1 MLTVVYCRVSTEEQ
15 ATEGFSIEGQAEKL
29 KSYAELNDLGEVLVI
44 ADPGMSGKNLDRPG
58 LQQILKMVEDGNV
71 SHVLTWR
78 LDRLS
83 RNLGDLI
90 LLAER
95 FEQAGVS
102 LHSFTEKIDLSS
114 ATGRMFYNILGS
126 FAQFYREQ
134 LAENVK
140 MGTAQAVRECKWVN
154 RPKTGYDLVDGNLV
168 PNEMAPVVQEMFR
181 LRALGR
187 SQTEIAAVT
196 GVHHSTVI
204 GILHSRIYLGE
215 VLHNGTWH
223 QGVHEPIITQKQYAA
238 AHRGRVPRRRRGRD
252 LLSGRVRCGLCS
264 RLMALD
270 TNGEGREFYRCQH
283 RGQGCDQPRRTT
295 TGLHRAALLGLSL
308 IGEDHALHEAI
319 RAELDRV
326 AQPARRAE
334 AGQPGRASQ
343 ADSLILQRRKLLKL
357 HYQDQISAELFAEE
371 EARLSALIE
380 ADRQHHGAVVA
391 EQVLDSE
398 LRQRF
403 EEVAALLAT
412 MQVRTLW
419 AAATPVEKR
428 VLIDEFIKEVTVL
441 PDHLA
446 VQVAGAPPLKV
457 LYDEVGL
464 KAPQSQISGVGG
476 GT

>member
-1 MLTVVYCRVSTEEQ
+1 M
-15 ATEGFSIEGQAEKL
+15 
-29 KSYAELNDLGEVLVI
+29 
-44 ADPGMSGKNLDRPG
+44 
-58 LQQILKMVEDGNV
+58 
-71 SHVLTWR
+71 
-78 LDRLS
+78 
-83 RNLGDLI
+83 
-90 LLAER
+90 
-95 FEQAGVS
+95 
-102 LHSFTEKIDLSS
+102 
-114 ATGRMFYNILGS
+114 
-126 FAQFYREQ
+126 
-134 LAENVK
+134 
-140 MGTAQAVRECKWVN
+140 
-154 RPKTGYDLVDGNLV
+154 
-168 PNEMAPVVQEMFR
+168 
-181 LRALGR
+181 
-187 SQTEIAAVT
+187 
-196 GVHHSTVI
+196 
-204 GILHSRIYLGE
+204 
-215 VLHNGTWH
+215 
-223 QGVHEPIITQKQYAA
+223 
-238 AHRGRVPRRRRGRD
+238 
-252 LLSGRVRCGLCS
+252 
-264 RLMALD
+264 
-270 TNGEGREFYRCQH
+270 
-283 RGQGCDQPRRTT
+283 
-295 TGLHRAALLGLSL
+295 
-308 IGEDHALHEAI
+308 
-319 RAELDRV
+319 

-380 ADRQHHGAVVA
+380 ADRQPHGAVVA

-441 PDHLA
+441 PDHLE

>member
-1 MLTVVYCRVSTEEQ
+1 
-15 ATEGFSIEGQAEKL
+15 
-29 KSYAELNDLGEVLVI
+29 
-44 ADPGMSGKNLDRPG
+44 
-58 LQQILKMVEDGNV
+58 
-71 SHVLTWR
+71 
-78 LDRLS
+78 
-83 RNLGDLI
+83 
-90 LLAER
+90 
-95 FEQAGVS
+95 
-102 LHSFTEKIDLSS
+102 
-114 ATGRMFYNILGS
+114 
-126 FAQFYREQ
+126 
-134 LAENVK
+134 
-140 MGTAQAVRECKWVN
+140 MGTAQAVREGKWVN

-308 IGEDHALHEAI
+308 IGEDHALQEAI

-334 AGQPGRASQ
+334 AGRPGRASQ

-371 EARLSALIE
+371 EAWLSALIE

-441 PDHLA
+441 PDHLE

>member
-1 MLTVVYCRVSTEEQ
+1 MISSANRCESLEITVVM
-15 ATEGFSIEGQAEKL
+15 K
-29 KSYAELNDLGEVLVI
+29 
-44 ADPGMSGKNLDRPG
+44 
-58 LQQILKMVEDGNV
+58 
-71 SHVLTWR
+71 H
-78 LDRLS
+78 
-83 RNLGDLI
+83 
-90 LLAER
+90 
-95 FEQAGVS
+95 
-102 LHSFTEKIDLSS
+102 
-114 ATGRMFYNILGS
+114 
-126 FAQFYREQ
+126 
-134 LAENVK
+134 
-140 MGTAQAVRECKWVN
+140 
-154 RPKTGYDLVDGNLV
+154 
-168 PNEMAPVVQEMFR
+168 
-181 LRALGR
+181 
-187 SQTEIAAVT
+187 
-196 GVHHSTVI
+196 
-204 GILHSRIYLGE
+204 
-215 VLHNGTWH
+215 
-223 QGVHEPIITQKQYAA
+223 
-238 AHRGRVPRRRRGRD
+238 
-252 LLSGRVRCGLCS
+252 
-264 RLMALD
+264 
-270 TNGEGREFYRCQH
+270 
-283 RGQGCDQPRRTT
+283 DQ
-295 TGLHRAALLGLSL
+295 
-308 IGEDHALHEAI
+308 IGEDHALQEAI

-441 PDHLA
+441 PDHLE